1 MKLNCTAEFGTATS
15 VTDAAMANSFAIDN
29 PDAFR
34 YSPAL
39 GWFRWTGK
47 VWNQLGGDELV
58 MEALKTYNRKAL
70 QLATGGATPA
80 PADVYKAL
88 VRYQNAGP
96 ISNQMRL
103 LRGTSPVHV
112 EDVSAFDADP
122 DLLNTQSGVV
132 DLRTG
137 ELSDHDPGLL
147 MTKVTRAGYNPRAE
161 HDDWKAALTALDPM
175 DDETRY
181 WLRRLLGSGCSGRTP
196 TDDLS
201 ALFQGGG
208 ANGKSTVLT
217 ACRAALGTYAGIV
230 ADDVL
235 RATDSHPTGLT
246 DLRGLRLA
254 LVEETPDGMKLNVQ
268 IIKKLSSGQPIRA
281 HKMRQDNFE
290 FMPSHTLVVA
300 TNFRPAVRETDKGT
314 WRRLAL
320 VPFTKTYGTGAGET
334 PVNRHL
340 RGELESGS
348 TGADEAILAWLV
360 MGAREWYS
368 VGSLTPLP
376 AQVQAATDDW
386 REESDG
392 LRAFIS
398 EAMEFGAGHSVP
410 LASVW
415 SAFQDWQEDTSM
427 ASFRSQRTFNKALS
441 EHDVFV
447 SARCSKQKV
456 GAGSSWHWVGVRLK
470 PTVATASIDELTAAA
485 RALAER
491 KDQ

>member
-1 MKLNCTAEFGTATS
+1 MKLNCTAEFGSAST
-15 VTDAAMANSFAIDN
+15 VTDASMARSFATDN

-39 GWFRWTGK
+39 GWFRWTGR
-47 VWNQLGGDELV
+47 VWNPMLGDDAV
-58 MEALKTYNRKAL
+58 MDALRRYNMRVLRLNAGV
-70 QLATGGATPA
+70 A
-80 PADVYKAL
+80 ADVYKVL

-103 LRGTSPVHV
+103 LRGTDPVHV
-112 EDVSAFDADP
+112 EDVEAFDAHP
-122 DLLNTQSGVV
+122 DLLNTQTGVV

-137 ELSDHDPGLL
+137 ELTDHDPALM
-147 MTKVTRAGYNPRAE
+147 MTKVTRAGYEPRAV
-161 HDDWKAALTALDPM
+161 HPDWQAALTALDEM
-175 DDETRY
+175 TDETKY
-181 WLRRLLGSGCSGRTP
+181 WLRRVLGSGCSGRTP

-217 ACRAALGTYAGIV
+217 ACRAALGSYAGMV

-235 RATDSHPTGLT
+235 KATDSHPTGLT

-268 IIKKLSSGQPIRA
+268 TIKKLSSGQPIRA

-290 FMPSHTLVVA
+290 FMPSHTLIVA
-300 TNFRPAVRETDKGT
+300 TNFRPLVRDTDKGT

-334 PVNRHL
+334 PVDRHL
-340 RGELESGS
+340 RGRLESGAA
-348 TGADEAILAWLV
+348 GADEAVLAWLV
-360 MGAREWYS
+360 MGARDWYAK
-368 VGSLTPLP
+368 GSLTPLP

-398 EAMEFGAGHSVP
+398 EALEFGAGFQVP

-415 SAFQDWQEDTSM
+415 SAFQEWQEDTSM

-447 SARCSKQKV
+447 SARVRKER
-456 GAGSSWHWVGVRLK
+456 GTGGTWLWDGVRMK
-470 PTVATASIDELTAAA
+470 PTVATASAAEFAAAA
-485 RALAER
+485 RALVER
-491 KDQ
+491 GE